1 MFKKQTSS
9 YRSSGTEQSPFAKA
23 SQEWDNRIGSARVQ
37 ARNWRVMALACIG
50 LVMVLTGSLLYLA
63 TQTRIEAYVVEV
75 DPHGRIGEIQLID
88 QRYTP
93 TTAQVA
99 YHLAQ
104 LVRLTRSYPTDQ
116 IVLKENWLR
125 AYYFLAGDAV
135 TTMNE
140 YAASANLFDPR
151 KRGTA
156 VSVEI
161 HNVIQKSDGT
171 SQIRWKETT
180 YEHGSMTGVVYWTGL
195 FTTKINSP
203 RTAKA
208 VFHNPIGVYITSF
221 NWSQEL
227 GNVN

>member
-1 MFKKQTSS
+1 MFKKQTRSFH
-9 YRSSGTEQSPFAKA
+9 SSGTEQSPFAKA
-23 SQEWDNRIGSARVQ
+23 AQAWDNRIGSARVQ

-50 LVMVLTGSLLYLA
+50 LVAVLTGSLLYLSA
-63 TQTRIEAYVVEV
+63 QTRIEAYVVEV
-75 DPHGRIGEIQLID
+75 DPQGRVGEIQLID

-104 LVRLTRSYPTDQ
+104 LVRITRSRPTDPV
-116 IVLKENWLR
+116 VLKENWQR

-140 YAASANLFDPR
+140 YASRADLFDPR
-151 KRGTA
+151 KRDTA

-171 SQIRWKETT
+171 FQVRWKETT
-180 YEHGSMTGVVYWTGL
+180 YEHGSMAGVVYWTGL
-195 FTTKINSP
+195 FTTKVNPP
-203 RTAKA
+203 RSAKA
-208 VFHNPIGVYITSF
+208 VFHNPIGVYVTSF

-227 GNVN
+227 GNGG